1 MGISVCECVC
11 ESFNGCLSFNGY
23 KCVCE
28 CNFMCLCVCVS
39 FNGCENGCRIKG
51 TNAKRASNSE
61 RVRVRHQLAEQAS
74 SEERMSVS
82 CGCFS
87 FTSTK
92 QKQKQKQ
99 KQKL

>member
-1 MGISVCECVC
+1 VQDQRHERKASVKP
-11 ESFNGCLSFNGY
+11 S
-23 KCVCE
+23 
-28 CNFMCLCVCVS
+28 
-39 FNGCENGCRIKG
+39 
-51 TNAKRASNSE
+51 AS
-61 RVRVRHQLAEQAS
+61 VRHQLAEQAS

-99 KQKL
+99 KQNKKYFFFVKQKQKKGTTVFCFV